1 MTKKVLVFGMTE
13 NPGGVESVI
22 MNYYRNIDLK
32 RVHFDFLCNS
42 YEPIAY
48 EDELTSNGSKCFHF
62 VARSKNPI
70 KYHKELK
77 TFFKKHADEYSAIW
91 VNVCSLANI
100 DYLKLAKKYGISKR
114 IIHSH
119 NSENMDSKLRGK
131 LHEYNKKRLWKYATD
146 FWACSEE
153 AAKWFYDK
161 KLLKKVVIIKN
172 AIDINRV
179 SFDEKKRQ
187 HYREK
192 INAKDRFVIGNVGR
206 LHFQKNQSFLIDI
219 FNDYLKEDPTA
230 ICILIG
236 DGEDKH
242 KLINK
247 VKQYG
252 IEDRVLFLGVQ
263 SDVQGWLSAMD
274 LFLFPSLF
282 EGLPVAPLEAQGN
295 GVPVLASEG
304 IMPYELK
311 INDNF
316 LFFSLKKSSKEWA
329 DEISTIKEK
338 LPRLSVDKT
347 RENFSDCGYNIKA
360 EAKKMEKKFLIQ

>member
-22 MNYYRNIDLK
+22 MNYYRNIDLNK
-32 RVHFDFLCNS
+32 IHFDFLCNS

-131 LHEYNKKRLWKYATD
+131 LHEYNKKNLWKYATD

-153 AAKWFYDK
+153 AAKWFYDE

-187 HYREK
+187 LYREK

-247 VKQYG
+247 VKRYG

-263 SDVQGWLSAMD
+263 SDMQGWLSAMD

-282 EGLPVAPLEAQGN
+282 EGLPVAPLEAQAN
-295 GVPVLASEG
+295 GVPVLAAEGVMPEAVQINNNFYFIELDCSAVKWARKISSMKKNVDRLELSE
-304 IMPYELK
+304 
-311 INDNF
+311 
-316 LFFSLKKSSKEWA
+316 
-329 DEISTIKEK
+329 IKA
-338 LPRLSVDKT
+338 
-347 RENFSDCGYNIKA
+347 NFSKSGYDIDV
-360 EAKKMEKKFLIQ
+360 EAKKIEKIF

>member
-77 TFFKKHADEYSAIW
+77 TFFKNHADEYSAIW

-219 FNDYLKEDPTA
+219 FNDYLKEDSTA

-252 IEDRVLFLGVQ
+252 IEDRVLFLGIQ
-263 SDVQGWLSAMD
+263 SDMQGWLSAMD

-282 EGLPVAPLEAQGN
+282 EGLPVAPLEAQAN
-295 GVPVLASEG
+295 GVPVLAAEGVMPEAVQINNNFYFIELDCSAGKWARKISSMKKNVDRLELSE
-304 IMPYELK
+304 
-311 INDNF
+311 
-316 LFFSLKKSSKEWA
+316 
-329 DEISTIKEK
+329 IKA
-338 LPRLSVDKT
+338 
-347 RENFSDCGYNIKA
+347 NFSKSGYDIDV
-360 EAKKMEKKFLIQ
+360 EAKKIEKIF

>member
-77 TFFKKHADEYSAIW
+77 TFFKNHADEYSAIW

-153 AAKWFYDK
+153 AAKWFYDE

-219 FNDYLKEDPTA
+219 FNDYLKEDSTA

-252 IEDRVLFLGVQ
+252 IEDRVLFLGIQ
-263 SDVQGWLSAMD
+263 SDMQGWLSAMD
-274 LFLFPSLF
+274 LFLFPSIF
-282 EGLPVAPLEAQGN
+282 EGLGVAALEAQGN
-295 GVPVLASEG
+295 GVPVLASKDVIPE
-304 IMPYELK
+304 EVK
-311 INDNF
+311 INNNF
-316 LFFSLKKSSKEWA
+316 YFFDLKKSTEKWVRKISSMKKNVDRLELS
-329 DEISTIKEK
+329 EIKA
-338 LPRLSVDKT
+338 
-347 RENFSDCGYNIKA
+347 NFSKSGFDIDV
-360 EAKKMEKKFLIQ
+360 EAKKIEKIF

>member
-32 RVHFDFLCNS
+32 KVHFDFLCNS
-42 YEPIAY
+42 YNPIAY
-48 EDELTSNGSKCFHF
+48 EDELTHNGSKCFHF
-62 VARSKNPI
+62 AARSQNPI

-77 TFFKKHADEYSAIW
+77 SFFKNHASEYSAIW

-100 DYLKLAKKYGISKR
+100 DYLKFAKKYGISKR

-131 LHEYNKKRLWKYATD
+131 LHAYNKKRLWKYATD
-146 FWACSEE
+146 FWACSKE
-153 AAKWFYDK
+153 AANWFYDQET
-161 KLLKKVVIIKN
+161 LKKVVIINN

-179 SFDEKKRQ
+179 SFNKNKRQ
-187 HYREK
+187 QYREK
-192 INAKDRFVIGNVGR
+192 INVKDQFVIGNVGR

-219 FNDYLKEDPTA
+219 FKEYLKIDPTA

-236 DGEDKH
+236 DGEDRN
-242 KLINK
+242 KLHHK

-263 SDVQGWLSAMD
+263 SDIQGWLSAMD

-295 GVPVLASEG
+295 GVPVLASKGVMSEASQINNNVQFFDLG
-304 IMPYELK
+304 CSAKKWAQK
-311 INDNF
+311 IFEIKRNTGRIAPDQIKDNF
-316 LFFSLKKSSKEWA
+316 TSS
-329 DEISTIKEK
+329 
-338 LPRLSVDKT
+338 
-347 RENFSDCGYNIKA
+347 GYDIGV
-360 EAKKMEKKFLIQ
+360 EAKKLEHFFIN